1 MIQLVEEV
9 ELERW
14 EQLVEEVELERWDV
28 QS

>member
-9 ELERW
+9 EMERW